1 MIDIEKFIDALKI
14 SWIRREILEDK
25 SCFKI
30 HNSLYPFAQNLLL
43 YGNDFIKNN
52 LDHIRN
58 PFWRDTYKALYTF
71 TSSYQPMSW
80 DDYLSTPV
88 WFDSNIKVGRRSSFL
103 RDWSEHGNL
112 LYYWLFGFYP

>member
-1 MIDIEKFIDALKI
+1 MIDIEKFIDGLKI

-58 PFWRDTYKALYTF
+58 PFWRDIYKALYTF

-112 LYYWLFGFYP
+112 LYYWLFG